1 MPGRRHKGPTRRVR
15 TVNQSRF
22 PQLAFDQCAL
32 CANSSDLRASHI
44 IPGFVVDWLRNTSA
58 IGHFRLSENP
68 NLRIQDGLKPRMLC
82 SNCEQMFAPW
92 EKTFAE
98 KCFVP
103 INRGSVPSIRYGPWM
118 LKFSTSVS
126 WRVLRLFKAAG
137 LLSEAPGDVQVQV
150 DLALRAW
157 KLFLFGERPHPG
169 RHEQHMILADAIESS
184 SDPYLPPNMNRYLT
198 RAIEPYVAYSEHTVI
213 SYAKMGR
220 FILFGFVDVKH
231 PSRWKGTKLHVR
243 DGRFGQR
250 DIELPSDAGHLI
262 VERARVLA
270 YKSSQL
276 SDRQHQRIRQSYE
289 HDLDRAAQSETFRAM
304 HHDVRMFGDSAFAPA
319 RELPPNSE
327 KNDAE

>member
-22 PQLAFDQCAL
+22 PQLAFDQCVL

-58 IGHFRLSENP
+58 TGHFRLSENP

-169 RHEQHMILADAIESS
+169 RHEQHMILADVIESS
-184 SDPYLPPNMNRYLT
+184 SDPDLPTNMNRYLT
-198 RAIEPYVAYSEHTVI
+198 RGHCQSNWTKPQELAIE
-213 SYAKMGR
+213 
-220 FILFGFVDVKH
+220 D
-231 PSRWKGTKLHVR
+231 
-243 DGRFGQR
+243 
-250 DIELPSDAGHLI
+250 
-262 VERARVLA
+262 
-270 YKSSQL
+270 SQAA
-276 SDRQHQRIRQSYE
+276 SWRHSV
-289 HDLDRAAQSETFRAM
+289 RAAARCCLKMSRRLRWRSWLKCNSVLEDPQYHGAPDSLRVSPLGRA
-304 HHDVRMFGDSAFAPA
+304 GC
-319 RELPPNSE
+319 LC
-327 KNDAE
+327 